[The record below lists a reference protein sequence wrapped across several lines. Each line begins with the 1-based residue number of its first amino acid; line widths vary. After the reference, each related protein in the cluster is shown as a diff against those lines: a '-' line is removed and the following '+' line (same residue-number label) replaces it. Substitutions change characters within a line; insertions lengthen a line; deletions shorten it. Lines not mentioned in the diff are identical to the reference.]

1 MSRACRRLSLK
12 HEPKRLPN
20 DPEAPAR
27 WEAITKAFSILS
39 NPARK
44 QFYDT
49 HGNEPAILK
58 DLDLSKLCID
68 DEQ

>member
-1 MSRACRRLSLK
+1 MHRAYRRLSLK
-12 HEPKRLPN
+12 HDPKRLPN

-27 WEAITKAFSILS
+27 WEAITKAYVTLTDDR
-39 NPARK
+39 RK

-58 DLDLSKLCID
+58 DLDLSKLSID
-68 DEQ
+68 DER